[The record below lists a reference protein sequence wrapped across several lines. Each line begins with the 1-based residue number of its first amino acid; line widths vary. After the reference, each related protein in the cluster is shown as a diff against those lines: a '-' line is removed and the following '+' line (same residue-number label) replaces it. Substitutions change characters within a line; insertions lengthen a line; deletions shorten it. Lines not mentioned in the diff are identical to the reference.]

1 VREMELE
8 PLVTAFL
15 IVFITELGDKTMFAV
30 ILLSC
35 KYSRS
40 LILVSALA
48 ALALV
53 SAIGVLVGEI
63 FFEFVPEW
71 VLLLAAGIVFLAMGL
86 LTILIQRS
94 EKPRLSLKL
103 GGYGGGVSAFV
114 LVALMELGDKSQISV
129 IALSAESGAGLAV
142 FLGAMIAFTIITL
155 AEVMLGHEI
164 ERRVPERYL
173 RWFTAAVFILFG
185 LLFLVQLI

>member
-15 IVFITELGDKTMFAV
+15 IVFITELGDKTMFTV

-40 LILVSALA
+40 LIFVSALA

-71 VLLLAAGIVFLAMGL
+71 ILLLAAGIVFLAMGL
-86 LTILIQRS
+86 LTILTHRS
-94 EKPRLSLKL
+94 ERPRLSLKL

-173 RWFTAAVFILFG
+173 RLFTAAVFILFG